1 MTRTDAIELL
11 SALPVTGGSLSPCGE
26 VNPRLLSV
34 WSRLK
39 GRTSGASVWAELDV
53 AESARLMLIKHIRTS
68 VLGTEKENL

>member
-11 SALPVTGGSLSPCGE
+11 SALPVAGGSLSPCQE
-26 VNPRLLSV
+26 ANPRLLSV

-39 GRTSGASVWAELDV
+39 GRAGGASVWTELDV
-53 AESARLMLIKHIRTS
+53 AESSRLMLIAHIRTS